1 MRLYTLKKK
10 GMQVVDALTTDDKD
24 EEVAK
29 DETKTGE
36 GKEAGNPAETT
47 QTTKPLDV
55 VPKAPTGPNDLYE

>member
-1 MRLYTLKKK
+1 
-10 GMQVVDALTTDDKD
+10 MQVSDALTTDDKD

-36 GKEAGNPAETT
+36 GKEAGNPADTT